1 MQYLST
7 RDSQCRVESTQ
18 AISRGISVEG
28 GLFVPET
35 LPAITLD
42 TIQSMTKMS
51 YVERAKY
58 VLSLFLTD
66 FTQEEIAYCAENA
79 YTAEKFGSDQI
90 AQISKVEE
98 GEYLLELWHGPDL
111 RL

>member
-35 LPAITLD
+35 LQIG
-42 TIQSMTKMS
+42 
-51 YVERAKY
+51 RAH
-58 VLSLFLTD
+58 V
-66 FTQEEIAYCAENA
+66 
-79 YTAEKFGSDQI
+79 
-90 AQISKVEE
+90 
-98 GEYLLELWHGPDL
+98 
-111 RL
+111 

>member
-66 FTQEEIAYCAENA
+66 FTPEEIAYCAENA

-98 GEYLLELWHGPDL
+98 GEYLLEL
-111 RL
+111 

>member
-7 RDSQCRVESTQ
+7 RDSKCRAESTQ
-18 AISRGISVEG
+18 AISRGISAEG

-35 LPAITLD
+35 LPSITLD
-42 TIQSMTKMS
+42 TIQSMTGMS

-66 FTQEEIAYCAENA
+66 FTPEEIA
-79 YTAEKFGSDQI
+79 
-90 AQISKVEE
+90 
-98 GEYLLELWHGPDL
+98 
-111 RL
+111 